1 VAAHAAADVMVAIA
15 LANTM
20 FFAAPTDAARQQV
33 VLYLTLAMLPVALL
47 TPVVDG
53 LLARHSGQL
62 RHTLIAS
69 SAIRAGLACA
79 LIGNTGT
86 AALYPLAIA
95 LLVTSRVHGI
105 ARTAYVPDVLPAERS
120 LVWANQLLSATV
132 AVAGAVGAGVAT
144 GVVAV
149 TGSSYGALV
158 AAAVCYG
165 VSTVAVLAPLPGERH
180 LSPAERELE
189 LDPEAAR
196 LPARILGAGVALA
209 VIRFSTGFLTL
220 LLAFATRHNHAEF
233 SAMAIAAV
241 IGGALGTFTAGAARQ
256 LMPAWMLP
264 PALLAVL
271 AAMAGSAAVDVH
283 SAWGIALALTSAFV
297 WSAGKVSF
305 DGATQQ
311 LTCPRGRR
319 RVVARW
325 TVSFQICWIVGA
337 AVALIPV
344 DPTYALTA
352 LSVGCALGLIGAIKQ
367 AEVKLPSLAS
377 LLAFER

>member
-1 VAAHAAADVMVAIA
+1 
-15 LANTM
+15 
-20 FFAAPTDAARQQV
+20 
-33 VLYLTLAMLPVALL
+33 
-47 TPVVDG
+47 
-53 LLARHSGQL
+53 
-62 RHTLIAS
+62 
-69 SAIRAGLACA
+69 
-79 LIGNTGT
+79 
-86 AALYPLAIA
+86 
-95 LLVTSRVHGI
+95 
-105 ARTAYVPDVLPAERS
+105 YVPDVLPADKS

-144 GVVAV
+144 GVVAL

-165 VSTVAVLAPLPGERH
+165 ISTVAVLAPLPGEKH

-189 LDPEAAR
+189 MDPEAAR
-196 LPARILGAGVALA
+196 LPARTIGAGVALA

-220 LLAFATRHNHAEF
+220 LLAFATRDNHAEF

-241 IGGALGTFTAGAARQ
+241 LGGALGTFTAGAVRQ

-264 PALLAVL
+264 PVLLGVL

-319 RVVARW
+319 RVIARY
-325 TVSFQICWIVGA
+325 TVGFQICWIVGA
-337 AVALIPV
+337 AAALTPV
-344 DPTYALTA
+344 EPTYALTA
-352 LSVGCALGLIGAIKQ
+352 LALGCALGLIGAIKQ